1 MKQIE
6 TRVEM
11 LMCEESGLAALGN
24 EAHVLGDDNGGPP
37 DGTVLLA
44 PAEEFSLET
53 VEAVRSG
60 RIPECEIVLGAVYE
74 YDGTVEEQSFFDEV
88 GEWCGFSSRGEAYIT
103 DTSLRNMRG
112 SKLHSM
118 DLARNDF
125 SRSDLSEADF
135 GFSNLSES
143 DFSSCDLRNSSLRNT
158 KAQFTDFR
166 FSDLRGVDARR
177 ADFTECY
184 MDCADLR
191 GADLR
196 EAIFKDAILCGA
208 DLRGADIDFANFS
221 LGKSS
226 LGIVMDYQ
234 QKAQIAYHF
243 LSLRQAQDEEL
254 SDVQRAK
261 LAAAREALLPLA
273 NDWEGLEY
281 YRLHKIEE

>member
-74 YDGTVEEQSFFDEV
+74 YDGTVEEQSFFNEV
-88 GEWCGFSSRGEAYIT
+88 GEWCGFSARGEAYVT
-103 DTSLRNMRG
+103 DASLRNLKNA
-112 SKLHSM
+112 KLYNM
-118 DLARNDF
+118 DITRNDF
-125 SRSDLSEADF
+125 SRSDLSEVDF
-135 GFSNLSES
+135 NWSDLSES
-143 DFSSCDLRNSSLRNT
+143 DLSNCNLRESSLKNV
-158 KAQFTDFR
+158 KAHNTDFR
-166 FSDLRGVDARR
+166 FSDMRGVDARR
-177 ADFTECY
+177 ADFTGCY

-196 EAIFKDAILCGA
+196 EAIFKDTILYGA
-208 DLRGADIDFANFS
+208 DLRGADIDFACFS
-221 LGKSS
+221 LAQSS

-234 QKAQIAYHF
+234 QKAQIAYYF

-254 SDVQRAK
+254 SDEQRAK
-261 LAAAREALLPLA
+261 LAAAREALALLA
-273 NDWEGLEY
+273 NDWEGVEY
-281 YRLHKIEE
+281 YRLPKIEE